1 MLYSLE
7 FTKLLIRSGRMKKVS
22 SKILKT
28 APFVERRIQDDPS
41 NDKCRRAFDTP
52 AANILES
59 QAINSAT
66 YKVSSG
72 RVRASE
78 RNKPGGL
85 ILDCYV

>member
-1 MLYSLE
+1 
-7 FTKLLIRSGRMKKVS
+7 MKKVS

-41 NDKCRRAFDTP
+41 NDKCRRAVDTLF
-52 AANILES
+52 ANVLES

-66 YKVSSG
+66 YRVSSG
-72 RVRASE
+72 RIRASE
-78 RNKPGGL
+78 HNRPGGP